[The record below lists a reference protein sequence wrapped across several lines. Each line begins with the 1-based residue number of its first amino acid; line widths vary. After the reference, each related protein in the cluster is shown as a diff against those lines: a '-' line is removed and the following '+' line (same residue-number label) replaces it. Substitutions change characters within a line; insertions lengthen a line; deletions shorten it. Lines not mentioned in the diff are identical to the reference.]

1 MDLFLDNKKLTFEK
15 LGMEARMSED
25 PNEWPEQI
33 LDQLYRQA
41 PYASDYSPKIVLDD
55 VDADRRYAMGR
66 IELINQLA
74 INPRDDSTPAE
85 LRGKQKVVLPVV
97 IKDGKLSPID
107 LLMHSGEVE
116 PLTEERLRQAL
127 FRPALFEAI
136 RQRPGDMS
144 MIEQLYPPNR
154 QYGGARGPLVADAGS
169 GMVGTTRTASIN
181 KEALS
186 HVTTDQWNAIYDDPK
201 LKNQISSLQKKY
213 KVTNYDHPSIDNL
226 VISEA
231 VKRHGY
237 QKLSS
242 AKPEFL
248 LDAIMPTVKKAHVQH
263 VAQQIGED
271 PVLRS
276 ALFSNDTVIP
286 FMAKL
291 AEVESIEKD
300 PASYLKKVAGSIKP
314 NVVQVQ
320 KIQGGFRI
328 KTANSDALIPTA
340 DDVDRPSAVGTL
352 GADMV
357 SSVERDGTTTISTNP
372 AVKET
377 MEDVTIKVV
386 TEFGIFKVK
395 KVGDNAELIGWVFP
409 KVMDFTGEVLPMAVF
424 SNGSESSMQENIAG
438 IPVARQTDI
447 LSSHPQGMGCFYY
460 ATSSGAQALVPVMVK
475 SEVETPEGVSYV
487 CETVLGEQCT
497 VVKVPG
503 LKAVQEIAE
512 GRYGI
517 PEECSFM
524 PLVNVVDLAA
534 SPDEFAKTAEAQAVG
549 TTAVRIITDGSVYSF
564 EGMPIDKLAGV
575 MDTKFLNK
583 DDAVFLGSILG
594 HEPTKLA
601 HALSTMRSEGHQEL
615 WFHAR
620 PVTPLRDKYA
630 AAEASA
636 RQLLNKLP
644 NLRADLLKEAAPI
657 EDPAAV
663 DKILSVGFL
672 NPENVSIFASYAP
685 EIEDTIKKLS
695 ELLMA
700 TRMGLGSVEEGALQK
715 AIVHLDKVVAGLK
728 TIGSMPKA

>member
-41 PYASDYSPKIVLDD
+41 PYTSDYSPKIVLDD
-55 VDADRRYAMGR
+55 IDPDRRYAMGR
-66 IELINQLA
+66 VELINQLA
-74 INPRDDSTPAE
+74 INPRDDSTPSE
-85 LRGKQKVVLPVV
+85 LKGKQKVVLPVI
-97 IKDGKLSPID
+97 IKDGRLSPID
-107 LLMHSGEVE
+107 LLMHSGSVE
-116 PLTEERLRQAL
+116 PLTEGRLREAL

-144 MIEQLYPPNR
+144 LIEQLYPPNR

-169 GMVGTTRTASIN
+169 GMVGSTRTA
-181 KEALS
+181 
-186 HVTTDQWNAIYDDPK
+186 
-201 LKNQISSLQKKY
+201 
-213 KVTNYDHPSIDNL
+213 
-226 VISEA
+226 
-231 VKRHGY
+231 
-237 QKLSS
+237 S

-263 VAQQIGED
+263 VAQRIEED

-276 ALFSNDTVIP
+276 ALVTNEAVFP
-286 FMAKL
+286 FIAKL

-300 PASYLKKVAGSIKP
+300 PGTYLKKIASSIKP
-314 NVVQVQ
+314 NVIQVQ
-320 KIQGGFRI
+320 KIEGGFRI
-328 KTANSDALIPTA
+328 KTANSDALIPTS
-340 DDVDRPSAVGTL
+340 DDVDRPSAVGML
-352 GADMV
+352 GPDLV

-386 TEFGIFKVK
+386 SEFGIYKVK
-395 KVGDNAELIGWVFP
+395 KVGDNAELVGWVFP
-409 KVMDFTGEVLPMAVF
+409 KVMDFTGELLPMAVF
-424 SNGSESSMQENIAG
+424 SNGSESAMQENVAG

-447 LSSHPQGMGCFYY
+447 LNGAPTGMGSFYY
-460 ATSSGAQALVPVMVK
+460 ATSAGAQALVPVMVK
-475 SEVETPEGVSYV
+475 SEVESPEGLSYV
-487 CETVLGEQCT
+487 CETVMGEQCQI
-497 VVKVPG
+497 VKVPG
-503 LKAVQEIAE
+503 LKAVQQISE

-517 PEECSFM
+517 PAECGFL
-524 PLVNVVDLAA
+524 PLADVVDLAS

-549 TTAVRIITDGSVYSF
+549 TNAVRIITDGSVYSF

-575 MDTKFLNK
+575 MPTAFLAK
-583 DDAVFLGSILG
+583 DDAVFLGTILG
-594 HEPTKLA
+594 QEPKKLA
-601 HALSTMRSEGHQEL
+601 HALTTMRKQGHQEL
-615 WFHAR
+615 WFHAHQ
-620 PVTPLRDKYA
+620 PTPLRDKYA
-630 AAEASA
+630 AASASA
-636 RQLLNKLP
+636 KALLDKLP
-644 NLRADLLKEAAPI
+644 SMRADLLKEAAPI

>member
-1 MDLFLDNKKLTFEK
+1 MDLFLDSKKLTFEK

-74 INPRDDSTPAE
+74 ISPRDDSTPSE
-85 LRGKQKVVLPVV
+85 MRGKQKVVLPVIV
-97 IKDGKLSPID
+97 KDGKLSPID

-154 QYGGARGPLVADAGS
+154 QYGGARGPLVADAGAGS
-169 GMVGTTRTASIN
+169 TRTA
-181 KEALS
+181 
-186 HVTTDQWNAIYDDPK
+186 
-201 LKNQISSLQKKY
+201 
-213 KVTNYDHPSIDNL
+213 
-226 VISEA
+226 
-231 VKRHGY
+231 
-237 QKLSS
+237 S

-248 LDAIMPTVKKAHVQH
+248 LDAIMPTVKKAHVQY

-271 PVLRS
+271 PTLRS
-276 ALFSNDTVIP
+276 ALFSNDAVIP

-300 PASYLKKVAGSIKP
+300 PESYLKKIACSIKP

-320 KIQGGFRI
+320 KIEGGFRI

-340 DDVDRPSAVGTL
+340 DDVDRPAAVGTL

-372 AVKET
+372 VVKET

-386 TEFGIFKVK
+386 TEFGIYKVK

-424 SNGSESSMQENIAG
+424 SNGSESSMQENVAG
-438 IPVARQTDI
+438 IPVARQTDL
-447 LSSHPQGMGCFYY
+447 LSAHPQGLGCFYY

-475 SEVETPEGVSYV
+475 SEVETPEGTSYV
-487 CETVLGEQCT
+487 CETVMGEQCT
-497 VVKVPG
+497 VVKVPA
-503 LKAVQEIAE
+503 LKMVQVIEE

-517 PEECSFM
+517 PESCSFM

-549 TTAVRIITDGSVYSF
+549 TNAVRILTDGVEYSF

-575 MDTKFLNK
+575 MATKFLTK

-601 HALSTMRSEGHQEL
+601 HALSTMRGQGHQEL

-620 PVTPLRDKYA
+620 PVTPMRDKYA
-630 AAEASA
+630 GAEASA
-636 RQLLNKLP
+636 RQLLNRLP